1 MLQYVNGDIILWAHP
16 TNPFVDE
23 KFYTEAIS
31 LFLKSK
37 KKYDSVFSVTEIKNH
52 FWSNAGKPI
61 NHNPFSKKH
70 IVASKLKPI
79 FGQNGAIFIRLKKD
93 MISDGGFI
101 GKKPRLFNMD
111 EVNGWDLDHPW
122 QLDLARALVKYKYVK

>member
-1 MLQYVNGDIILWAHP
+1 
-16 TNPFVDE
+16 
-23 KFYTEAIS
+23 
-31 LFLKSK
+31 
-37 KKYDSVFSVTEIKNH
+37 
-52 FWSNAGKPI
+52 
-61 NHNPFSKKH
+61 
-70 IVASKLKPI
+70 
-79 FGQNGAIFIRLKKD
+79 